1 MVVLGNRS
9 KLNSRILY
17 LNFYS
22 INSAYGVP
30 LTESLKKIVNQAYA
44 QNQIISFLINTGG
57 YINGGIGYITA
68 DKLYGHAMVFGYDY
82 VLNFSFVNGSWTQQ

>member
-1 MVVLGNRS
+1 MD
-9 KLNSRILY
+9 KTALNSRILY
-17 LNFYS
+17 LYFYS

-44 QNQIISFLINTGG
+44 QNQIISFVINTGG
-57 YINGGIGYITA
+57 YLNGGIGYLTS

-82 VLNFSFVNGSWTQQ
+82 VLNFSFVNGLWTQQ